1 MKETLRFIK
10 FTFFSISAG
19 LIEIG
24 TFALM
29 NENLHAPLAELPLRF
44 GSLDALEFHP
54 LNRKFSFQSFGNI
67 SAAMLKVV
75 LDYAVFTPLATLLE
89 HWLTMSLGLNEYI
102 ITAIKMIL
110 SFTTEFLYQRYYIFA
125 NTVDK
130 SERILSEYDHLQLSG
145 HSKQTETA

>member
-54 LNRKFSFQSFGNI
+54 
-67 SAAMLKVV
+67 
-75 LDYAVFTPLATLLE
+75 P
-89 HWLTMSLGLNEYI
+89 
-102 ITAIKMIL
+102 
-110 SFTTEFLYQRYYIFA
+110 
-125 NTVDK
+125 
-130 SERILSEYDHLQLSG
+130 
-145 HSKQTETA
+145 